1 MGVGPEERAWR
12 PSAVRSLSFHSTYR
26 CQNTGVCCSSGWDI
40 AVETEVEARLV
51 PLLTAHPETLPN
63 GPDGFRLMADPP
75 PGCRSS
81 LRIVEST
88 QACWF
93 RDEPGRACAIH
104 RTNGEDVLPSA
115 CRQFPRVC
123 VLEPEGV
130 SVSLSHYCPTA
141 ASLLFGDPAS
151 FSLVTSP
158 PAFPRDWPFEGLDA
172 REAYPPFL
180 RPGVLLGFDG
190 VRIFEEEAV
199 GALSRLPLWTA
210 LATIDSA
217 VERARSWTVGSGP
230 LPELLAASFDRSERG
245 DPGTGDPR
253 RVLLASLT
261 EGTRPKV
268 GPPEF
273 RAGAPT
279 VSAVADV
286 ALRKYLA
293 SRLIAAWITFQGDG
307 LHSVTRYLRLCLDTV
322 FLFES
327 ARRMAEP
334 ELPRWKEAI
343 READLWLL
351 HYCDPDLLARN
362 LR

>member
-1 MGVGPEERAWR
+1 MGVGPEEGAWK
-12 PSAVRSLSFHSTYR
+12 PSVVRSLSFHSTYR

-40 AVETEVEARLV
+40 AVETEVEARLIQ
-51 PLLTAHPETLPN
+51 LLTAHPETLPN
-63 GPDGFRLMADPP
+63 GTDGFRPMADPP
-75 PGCRSS
+75 FGCRSA

-93 RDEPGRACAIH
+93 RDEPRRACAIH
-104 RTNGEDVLPSA
+104 RAHGEDVLPSA

-123 VLEPEGV
+123 VLEPDGV
-130 SVSLSHYCPTA
+130 SISLSHYCPTA
-141 ASLLFGDPAS
+141 ASLLFGGPAS

-190 VRIFEEEAV
+190 LRIFEERAI
-199 GALSRLPLWTA
+199 AILSQFPLWTA
-210 LATIDSA
+210 LATIESA
-217 VERARSWTVGSGP
+217 VARARSWTVGAGP
-230 LPELLAASFDRSERG
+230 LPELLAASFDSSEG
-245 DPGTGDPR
+245 GGPGTGDPR
-253 RVLLASLT
+253 RILRASLT

-268 GPPEF
+268 GLREF

-279 VSAVADV
+279 VPAFADV

-307 LHSVTRYLRLCLDTV
+307 LQSVTRYLRLCLDTV

-327 ARRMAEP
+327 ARGAEP
-334 ELPRWKEAI
+334 EAARWQEAI